1 VNVINF
7 VSSSETV
14 VPTSF
19 FNVSAQK
26 GTKEAHVLVTVAAR
40 VRDVFVTLDVT
51 EPETAARIMK
61 AYVKVPAPIATKKFL
76 KKF

>member
-1 VNVINF
+1 MNVINF

-14 VPTSF
+14 VPTSI

-26 GTKEAHVLVTVAAR
+26 GTKEVHVLVTVAAR

-51 EPETAARIMK
+51 EPETAARSFNL
-61 AYVKVPAPIATKKFL
+61 FL
-76 KKF
+76 KIKKAFAD

>member
-1 VNVINF
+1 MNVINF

-14 VPTSF
+14 VPTSI

-51 EPETAARIMK
+51 EPETAARSFNL
-61 AYVKVPAPIATKKFL
+61 FL
-76 KKF
+76 KIKKAFAD